1 MPQAAL
7 IWLALLLLVLLG
19 LFLLTVRRM
28 SVLIGRTR
36 DLERFQSAVA
46 ALDAGLAA
54 VVDPL
59 VAQPRRDPAARRRP
73 DRPRRRARRDA
84 RRACATSPPR
94 AASCAR
100 PRRSSDEAAALVVE
114 LDRAARAADMV
125 EHGLDALLAHR
136 GRRELE
142 AQTSLKRGA
151 LNLRNARG
159 AATRIAA
166 RSPRSGRADLL
177 ARPDGQARAAPV
189 RAPSTYGPDGRRRRR
204 RGVDTPACSGI
215 LVAHH

>member
-36 DLERFQSAVA
+36 DLEQFQRAVA
-46 ALDAGLAA
+46 SLDAGLAA

-59 VAQPRRDPAARRRP
+59 VARLDEI
-73 DRPRRRARRDA
+73 RRRAGDPTSLAAGLDTTKASLRDLA
-84 RRACATSPPR
+84 NQGRELRPPP
-94 AASCAR
+94 ALAN
-100 PRRSSDEAAALVVE
+100 EAAALVVE
-114 LDRAARAADMV
+114 LDRAARAADFV

-136 GRRELE
+136 GHRELE
-142 AQTSLKRGA
+142 AQTSLKRAA

-159 AATRIAA
+159 AATRIASTVA
-166 RSPRSGRADLL
+166 VLGPADLL
-177 ARPDGQARAAPV
+177 ARPDGQGRAAPV
-189 RAPSTYGPDGRRRRR
+189 RAPSTYGPDVAD
-204 RGVDTPACSGI
+204 VDDE
-215 LVAHH
+215 V